1 MKMSQLKLFLEPN
14 LILPYTLPQTAIFGF
29 LDKPDYQN
37 FVLLNHL
44 ILLFKLNVFNSR
56 RDKVLCFNKFLRDIT
71 KVKKMEKKTTFS
83 IENRNNQVGKK
94 LKMTDQKIVI

>member
-1 MKMSQLKLFLEPN
+1 MSLTLEE
-14 LILPYTLPQTAIFGF
+14 
-29 LDKPDYQN
+29 
-37 FVLLNHL
+37 
-44 ILLFKLNVFNSR
+44 
-56 RDKVLCFNKFLRDIT
+56 LRDIT

>member
-1 MKMSQLKLFLEPN
+1 M
-14 LILPYTLPQTAIFGF
+14 LPQTAIFGF
-29 LDKPDYQN
+29 LDEPDYQN

-56 RDKVLCFNKFLRDIT
+56 RDKALCFNKFLRDIT

-83 IENRNNQVGKK
+83 NENRNNQVGKK